1 MKVFI
6 CILILTDITDLNE
19 QIVRKLKADF
29 IAYQNVNNSKQ

>member
-29 IAYQNVNNSKQ
+29 IVYQNVNNSKQ